1 MLQTGGGAGPAP
13 PRAFAAAAPAARS
26 GGYTSDVIR
35 SSLGGKFVVAFAG
48 LAVLFAAT
56 FGGLAAYRLR
66 HALIEQVR
74 IRAKVV
80 AEEFAREASRFIVT
94 PEGQSEVP
102 ITSRITRRLVAGT
115 VLYAQIVR
123 EGTVRFV
130 DVRPGV
136 GTEIP
141 SLLESPAPVL
151 TRPFVVEMRRAP
163 SGVPYLELFRAI
175 PEFPLESQ
183 TYVRIGFPLAD
194 VLARIR
200 SETWVVLIASLTLA
214 AAGVGLAFL
223 LQRAVLGPLDRMI
236 AAIRNMR
243 GGDYSARVEV
253 RSSDEL
259 EVLAEEFNTMAGSIE
274 ARDRELARVNE
285 DLQKANRVKDAFSAA
300 MSHELKTPLH
310 AVRAYAQLLLE
321 EIDGPLTE
329 AQRLDLEALL
339 GAGDHL
345 LHLIGGILRYSALE
359 AGGAVP
365 QPAAVDVAAVVEQS
379 RKNVAHLARQKGLPI
394 VMRVGGAPHLW
405 ADETMVR
412 QILIN
417 LLHNAIKYTE
427 EGQITVTAEPH
438 GGEVIF
444 AVADTGPGIAPGHE
458 LEVFE
463 PFRRA
468 GHADRK
474 EIDGI
479 GLGLAV
485 AKRYVEMQGG
495 RIWFE
500 SAQSTGTTFYVA
512 LPTGPA

>member
-1 MLQTGGGAGPAP
+1 M
-13 PRAFAAAAPAARS
+13 RWR
-26 GGYTSDVIR
+26 YTSDVIR
-35 SSLGGKFVVAFAG
+35 RSLRGKFVLAFAG

-66 HALIEQVR
+66 HALGEQVR

-94 PEGQSEVP
+94 PEGQSEAAT
-102 ITSRITRRLVAGT
+102 TSRITRRLVAGT

-123 EGTVRFV
+123 EGRVRFA
-130 DVRPGV
+130 DTRPGV
-136 GTEIP
+136 APEIP
-141 SLLESPAPVL
+141 ALSETAAPVL
-151 TRPFVVEMRRAP
+151 TRPFLVEMRETP
-163 SGVPYLELFRAI
+163 SGIPYLELLRAI

-194 VLARIR
+194 VHARIR
-200 SETWVVLIASLTLA
+200 SETWVVLAASLALA
-214 AAGVGLAFL
+214 ATGVGLAFL
-223 LQRAVLGPLDRMI
+223 LQRAVLGPLDRLV

-243 GGDYSARVEV
+243 KGDYSARVRV
-253 RSSDEL
+253 HGGDEL
-259 EVLAEEFNTMAGSIE
+259 ELLAGEFNAMAGSIE

-285 DLQKANRVKDAFSAA
+285 ELRKANRVKDAFSAA

-329 AQRLDLEALL
+329 AQRGDLEALL

-345 LHLIGGILRYSALE
+345 LHLIEGILRYSALE
-359 AGGAVP
+359 AGGASP
-365 QPAAVDVAAVVEQS
+365 QRAEVDVAAVVEQS

-394 VMRVGGAPHLW
+394 ALRVEGAPLLR

-417 LLHNAIKYTE
+417 LLHNAIKYTD
-427 EGQITVTAEPH
+427 EGQIAVSAERQ
-438 GGEVIF
+438 GGEVVFEI
-444 AVADTGPGIAPGHE
+444 ADTGPGIAPGHE
-458 LEVFE
+458 SEVFE

-468 GHADRK
+468 GHAGRK

-485 AKRYVEMQGG
+485 ARRYVELHGG

-500 SAQSTGTTFYVA
+500 SGGGSGTTFYVA
-512 LPTGPA
+512 LPSGDE